1 MKLGVSLSEKRN
13 KNENET
19 HWIMKMN
26 TSARQVHTELP
37 ERISGVSQ
45 NENQTHPKMEMNT
58 STRRVQSC
66 KHWVQALR

>member
-58 STRRVQSC
+58 RVHAKYGLANTGFEQ
-66 KHWVQALR
+66 